1 MEIDPIVNYLL
12 KSTIAFSL
20 LFGSYLLLFRQVKQL
35 NVRRFFLLLII
46 LFAIF
51 FPFISFTRVHL
62 VEIPNPN
69 SNIEISSFDH
79 QHEYTVVEGGSRVG
93 RSILFYVHLAFCSL
107 FFLKQ
112 LFLLITFYVTIH
124 RHSRWESIL
133 KQRVLVSNRS
143 EHTFSFFGIIVMSE
157 RDFKRSE
164 RNLLLEHELVH
175 VKQFHSFDLLLA
187 EFFRVLHWFNP
198 LAHIVGKTMSEVH
211 KYIADK
217 GVVVCGFNSIN
228 YQKLILNCVSSSIQP
243 TLANAFSAKLIKNRF
258 AMMTNNKKPKWLGLR
273 YFAILPLIALLF
285 ATMSFQTKVEYVQ
298 VQQEK
303 ESLLKQEG
311 KPETVNSILDEEAV
325 AKNKPQE
332 RKKPDTRRARLTK
345 VEKGVFLKDFE
356 LDINNTGRKFSVI
369 LKKGITYRF
378 YIVSEN
384 EKEET
389 VFPILFYMHQ
399 NDGKLEQ
406 INTHWNSYKGYG
418 YFDYLAEKTAAYAFV
433 FPESKHKLLAALY
446 LLEKSSDEKA
456 EVVIDD
462 KQLAANLD
470 DEVFV
475 VVEEFPKFQ
484 HEGYVDARDYLLK
497 NLKYPEEAYKKGI
510 QGRVFVSFVVGRDGN
525 VKNVKV
531 VRGVHEL
538 LDEEAKRVVET
549 MPSWIPGKQKGIP
562 VNVAFTFPLIFNLES
577 K

>member
-46 LFAIF
+46 VFAIL
-51 FPFISFTRVHL
+51 FPFLSFTRVQL

-93 RSILFYVHLAFCSL
+93 RSILFYVHLAFCSV

-112 LFLLITFYVTIH
+112 LYLLVNFLVAIH
-124 RHSRWESIL
+124 RNARWESIL
-133 KQRVLVSNRS
+133 NQKVLISNRWQQ
-143 EHTFSFFGIIVMSE
+143 TFSFFGIIVMSTRDFERPE
-157 RDFKRSE
+157 RD
-164 RNLLLEHELVH
+164 LLLAHELVH
-175 VKQFHSFDLLLA
+175 VRQFHSFDLLLA

-198 LAHIVGKTMSEVH
+198 LAHIVGKKMSEVH
-211 KYIADK
+211 EYIADK
-217 GVVVCGFNSIN
+217 SVVTGGFNSIN
-228 YQKLILNCVSSSIQP
+228 YQMLILDCVSSNIQP

-258 AMMTNNKKPKWLGLR
+258 AMMTNNYKPKWLGLR

-285 ATMSFQTKVEYVQ
+285 VTMSFQTKVEYVQ
-298 VQQEK
+298 AQLEPQPLLNNGGNSETLFDVKEVVNDEPQEK
-303 ESLLKQEG
+303 S
-311 KPETVNSILDEEAV
+311 
-325 AKNKPQE
+325 
-332 RKKPDTRRARLTK
+332 KPDTRRARLRK
-345 VEKGVFLKDFE
+345 VEKGVFLKEFE
-356 LDINNTGRKFSVI
+356 LDVNNTGRKFSVI
-369 LKKGITYRF
+369 LKKGCTYRF
-378 YIVSEN
+378 YLVSEN
-384 EKEET
+384 EKEEN
-389 VFPILFYMHQ
+389 VLPILLYMHQ
-399 NDGKLEQ
+399 NDGKPEQ
-406 INTHWNSYKGYG
+406 INTQWNSYKGYG
-418 YFDYLAEKTAAYAFV
+418 FFDYIAEKTAVYPFV
-433 FPESKHKLLAALY
+433 LPESNQKQLAAFY
-446 LLEKSSDEKA
+446 LLELSSDEKA
-456 EVVIDD
+456 EVIIDD

-497 NLKYPEEAYKKGI
+497 NLKYPEEAYKQGI

-549 MPSWIPGKQKGIP
+549 MPSWIPGKQKGLP